1 MIDEPHGAARVAF
14 LATTA
19 ATQRAAK
26 KAGRP
31 SALPK
36 ATLFALLVAGLA
48 AATAPGPREALV
60 RVAPQFA
67 SLYAAIGLPVNL
79 VGLEIRDLHS
89 TVERNTGGAMLA
101 IEGTIANI
109 RSETV
114 KVPPVRIGVDA
125 ADGHEIYTWTTAA
138 PKPQL
143 AEGETIDFRARLNEP
158 PAEANK
164 VTVSF
169 AAVQ

>member
-1 MIDEPHGAARVAF
+1 MIDEPHGAAKLAF

-19 ATQRAAK
+19 AMQRDAK
-26 KAGRP
+26 KAERS
-31 SALPK
+31 SALPR
-36 ATLFALLVAGLA
+36 AALLVVLIASLA
-48 AATAPGPREALV
+48 AATAPGPRVAIV

-67 SLYAAIGLPVNL
+67 GLYAAIGLPVNL

-89 TVERNTGGAMLA
+89 TVAQNAGGAMLA
-101 IEGTIANI
+101 VEGTIVNI
-109 RSETV
+109 RSKTV

-125 ADGHEIYTWTTAA
+125 ADGHEIYTWTTAT

-143 AEGETIDFRARLNEP
+143 AAGETIDFRARLNEP

-169 AAVQ
+169 ASY